1 MRRLHFRSQISQP
14 EVKIF
19 KNFQIEK
26 ILKDSRIS
34 DNLNLLTRAVVEK
47 SRDDDLL

>member
-26 ILKDSRIS
+26 ILRIS

>member
-1 MRRLHFRSQISQP
+1 MRRLHFRYQVSQP

-19 KNFQIEK
+19 KSFQIEK
-26 ILKDSRIS
+26 IKDSRIS
-34 DNLNLLTRAVVEK
+34 DNLNVLTRAVVEK